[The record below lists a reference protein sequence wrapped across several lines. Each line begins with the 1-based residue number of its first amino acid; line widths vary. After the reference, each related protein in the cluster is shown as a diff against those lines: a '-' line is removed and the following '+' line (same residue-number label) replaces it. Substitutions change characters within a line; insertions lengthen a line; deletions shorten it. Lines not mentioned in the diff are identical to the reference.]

1 MGGGGIKGGGGEKG
15 GDPGHG
21 CPVTGPHRPK
31 LLAKLYTER
40 LSMSDGIA
48 TPEFNGIF
56 KAAPT

>member
-31 LLAKLYTER
+31 LLAKLQTREIEIV
-40 LSMSDGIA
+40 SWHCN
-48 TPEFNGIF
+48 F
-56 KAAPT
+56 